1 MKKLFVFIL
10 WVSLLFII
18 AGCAAEKGHE
28 AKGKG
33 GDKANGAP
41 KEVRI
46 GYQVIPNAELL
57 AKEQGLIEKKFP
69 DTKIKWLAFDSGR
82 DVNTAF
88 ASGTIDLGLA
98 GSVPLATGIA
108 NSLPYKVYFIH
119 DVIGEAES
127 LVVRKN
133 GGIKDIQD
141 LVGKKVAVP
150 FGSTAHFSLLMALDK
165 AGVDLKKLSIL
176 DLQPQ
181 DILAAWERKDID
193 AAFVWNPS
201 LGKIL
206 ERDGVILTSAEK
218 LAEKGIVTSDI
229 GAVHNTFAKEHPE
242 FIKEYVKILDEAIGQ
257 YRNEPEKVAK
267 ILAPALGVTPEETAQ
282 QMKGLI
288 WVNSTEQRTEKYLG
302 REGKP
307 GQFANVLEETGQFLK
322 SQEII
327 QVTPDKATYQSA
339 IYHIED

>member
-1 MKKLFVFIL
+1 MKKLLILTL

-18 AGCAAEKGHE
+18 TGCTAEKGHE

-33 GDKANGAP
+33 TDEAKGVP

-57 AKEQGLIEKKFP
+57 AKEQGLLEKKFP

-108 NSLPYKVYFIH
+108 NNLPYKVFFIH

-127 LVVRKN
+127 LVVRKDS
-133 GGIKDIQD
+133 GIKDIKD
-141 LVGKKVAVP
+141 FVGKKVAVP

-193 AAFVWNPS
+193 AAFIWNPS
-201 LGKIL
+201 LSKIL
-206 ERDGVILTSAEK
+206 EKDGVILTSAEK
-218 LAEKGIVTSDI
+218 LAEEGIMTSDI
-229 GAVHNTFAKEHPE
+229 GAVHNKFAEKYPG
-242 FIKEYVKILDEAIGQ
+242 FIKEYVKILDDSVAQ
-257 YRNEPEKVAK
+257 YRNDPEEVAK
-267 ILAPALGVTPEETAQ
+267 ILAPALGVTSEDTKK

-288 WVNSTEQRTEKYLG
+288 WIDSTEQKTVKYLG
-302 REGKP
+302 KKGAP

-322 SQEII
+322 NQEII

-339 IYHIED
+339 IYHIEE